1 MASRKRD
8 YYEVLGVAKGA
19 GADDIKKSYR
29 KLARQFHPD
38 VNKAPDAEAK
48 FKELSEAYEVLSD
61 DDKRAAYDRYG
72 HAAVDG
78 SAPGGAGGAGGFSG
92 DFTGFGGLGDIFE
105 EFFGFGGQ
113 RGASASASRRTPRR
127 GADLRFDM
135 TITFDEAAFGLE
147 REIDVA
153 RYETCPRCTGKGAE
167 PGTTPNKCS
176 TCNGTG
182 EVRRVQQSI
191 LGSFVNVT
199 TCPTCRGEGETISM
213 PCSQCRGNK
222 KIRATRRLNVKVPP
236 GVDTGT
242 QIRLASEGELGEF
255 GGPPGNL
262 YVVLNVTPHK
272 FFRRREDDV
281 VMEVQVN
288 VAQAALGD
296 EIVVPTLD
304 GDEKISI
311 PGGTQTGRV
320 ISIKGKGIP
329 HLRRQGRGDQLV
341 VVQVAVPTNLTADQ
355 RKLFGELAKTLGKEV
370 IPQSEKGFIDK
381 LKDLFTV

>member
-19 GADDIKKSYR
+19 GADDIKKAYR
-29 KLARQFHPD
+29 KLARQHHPD
-38 VNKAPDAEAK
+38 VNKASDAEAK

-61 DDKRAAYDRYG
+61 DDKRAAYDRFG

-78 SAPGGAGGAGGFSG
+78 SGGAGGAGGFTG

-113 RGASASASRRTPRR
+113 RGGSASTSRRTPRR

-167 PGTTPNKCS
+167 PGTTPNRCG

-222 KIRATRRLNVKVPP
+222 KIRVTRRLNVKVPP

-320 ISIKGKGIP
+320 ITIKGKGIP
-329 HLRRQGRGDQLV
+329 HLRRQGRGDQLI

>member
-78 SAPGGAGGAGGFSG
+78 SAPGGTGGFSG

-113 RGASASASRRTPRR
+113 RGGSASTSRRTPRR

-222 KIRATRRLNVKVPP
+222 KIRVTRRLNVKVPP

-320 ISIKGKGIP
+320 ITIKGKGIP

>member
-222 KIRATRRLNVKVPP
+222 KIRVSRRLNVKVPP

-242 QIRLASEGELGEF
+242 QIRLANEGELGEF

-320 ISIKGKGIP
+320 ITIKGKGIP

>member
-19 GADDIKKSYR
+19 SADEIKKAYR
-29 KLARQFHPD
+29 KLARQHHPD

-61 DDKRAAYDRYG
+61 DDKRAAYDRFG

-78 SAPGGAGGAGGFSG
+78 SAPGGAGGFTG

-113 RGASASASRRTPRR
+113 RGGASTSRRTPRR

-167 PGTTPNKCS
+167 PGTTPNRCG

-222 KIRATRRLNVKVPP
+222 KIRVTRRLNVKVPP

-320 ISIKGKGIP
+320 ITIKGKGIP

-341 VVQVAVPTNLTADQ
+341 VVQVAVPTNLTSDQ

>member
-1 MASRKRD
+1 MAARKRD
-8 YYEVLGVAKGA
+8 YYEVLGVPKGA
-19 GADDIKKSYR
+19 AGDDIRKAYR
-29 KLARQFHPD
+29 KLARQYHPD
-38 VNKAPDAEAK
+38 VNKASDAEAK
-48 FKELSEAYEVLSD
+48 FKELNEAYEVLSD
-61 DDKRAAYDRYG
+61 DNKRAAYDRFG

-78 SAPGGAGGAGGFSG
+78 SGAGGGAGGFSG
-92 DFTGFGGLGDIFE
+92 DFGGFGGIGDIFE

-113 RGASASASRRTPRR
+113 RASSASRRTPRR
-127 GADLRFDM
+127 GADLRYDM
-135 TITFDEAAFGLE
+135 TITFEEAAFGIE
-147 REIDVA
+147 REVEVA
-153 RYETCPRCTGKGAE
+153 RYETCPRCSGKGAE
-167 PGTTPNKCS
+167 PGTTPNRCT

-222 KIRATRRLNVKVPP
+222 KIRVTRRLNVKVPP

-262 YVVLNVTPHK
+262 YVVLNVTTHK
-272 FFRRREDDV
+272 IFRRREDDV
-281 VMEVQVN
+281 VMEVQLN

-296 EIVVPTLD
+296 EIAVPTLD
-304 GDEKISI
+304 GEEKIGI
-311 PGGTQTGRV
+311 PGGTQTGHV
-320 ISIKGKGIP
+320 ITIKGHGIP

-341 VVQVAVPTNLTADQ
+341 VVQVTVPKNLTNEQ

>member
-8 YYEVLGVAKGA
+8 YYEVLGVPKGA
-19 GADDIKKSYR
+19 GTDDIKKAYR
-29 KLARQFHPD
+29 KLARQYHPD
-38 VNKAPDAEAK
+38 VNKASDAEAK

-61 DDKRAAYDRYG
+61 DDKRAAYDRFG

-78 SAPGGAGGAGGFSG
+78 SGPTGAGGFSG

-113 RGASASASRRTPRR
+113 RGGASASRRTPRR

-167 PGTTPNKCS
+167 PGTTPNRCG

-191 LGSFVNVT
+191 LGSFVNVS

-222 KIRATRRLNVKVPP
+222 KIRVTRRLNVKVPP

-242 QIRLASEGELGEF
+242 QIRLANEGELGEF

-304 GDEKISI
+304 GDEKISL

>member
-19 GADDIKKSYR
+19 GTDDIKKAYR
-29 KLARQFHPD
+29 KLARQYHPD
-38 VNKAPDAEAK
+38 VNKASDAEAK

-61 DDKRAAYDRYG
+61 DNKRAAYDRFG

-78 SAPGGAGGAGGFSG
+78 SAPGGAGGFSG
-92 DFTGFGGLGDIFE
+92 DFTAGFGGLGDIFE

-113 RGASASASRRTPRR
+113 RGGASASRRTPRR

-153 RYETCPRCTGKGAE
+153 RYETCPRCSGKGAE
-167 PGTTPNKCS
+167 PGTTPNRCG

-222 KIRATRRLNVKVPP
+222 KIRVTRRLNVKVPP

-355 RKLFGELAKTLGKEV
+355 RKLFGELAKTLGREV

>member
-19 GADDIKKSYR
+19 GADDIKKAYR

-78 SAPGGAGGAGGFSG
+78 SAPGGTGGFTG

-113 RGASASASRRTPRR
+113 RGSASTSRRTPRR

-222 KIRATRRLNVKVPP
+222 KIRVSRRLNVKVPP

-242 QIRLASEGELGEF
+242 QIRLANEGELGEF

-281 VMEVQVN
+281 VMEVQIN

-320 ISIKGKGIP
+320 ITIKGKGIP

-355 RKLFGELAKTLGKEV
+355 RKLFGALAKTLGKEV

>member
-1 MASRKRD
+1 MASSKRD
-8 YYEVLGVAKGA
+8 YYEVLGVARGA
-19 GADDIKKSYR
+19 NADEIRKAYR
-29 KLARQFHPD
+29 KLARQHHPD
-38 VNKAPDAEAK
+38 INKASDAEAK

-61 DDKRAAYDRYG
+61 DNKRAAYDRFG

-78 SAPGGAGGAGGFSG
+78 SGMGAGAGAGGFG
-92 DFTGFGGLGDIFE
+92 DFTGFGGFDDILDGL
-105 EFFGFGGQ
+105 FGFGGRQ
-113 RGASASASRRTPRR
+113 RSSAARRTPRR
-127 GADLRFDM
+127 GADLRYDM
-135 TITFDEAAFGLE
+135 TITFEEAAFGLE
-147 REIDVA
+147 REVEVA
-153 RYETCPRCTGKGAE
+153 RYDICSRCAGKGAE
-167 PGTTPNKCS
+167 PGTTPKRCG

-182 EVRRVQQSI
+182 EVRHVQQSI
-191 LGSFVNVT
+191 LGSLVNVT

-222 KIRATRRLNVKVPP
+222 KVRITRRLNVKVPP

-242 QIRLASEGELGEF
+242 QIRLAAEGELGEF
-255 GGPPGNL
+255 GGPSGNL
-262 YVVLNVTPHK
+262 YVVLNVKPHQ

-304 GDEKISI
+304 GDESISI
-311 PGGTQTGRV
+311 PAGTQTGRV
-320 ISIKGKGIP
+320 ISIKSKGIP

-341 VVQVAVPTNLTADQ
+341 VVQVTIPTNLSSEQ
-355 RKLFGELAKTLGKEV
+355 RRLLQELAKTLGKEV

>member
-1 MASRKRD
+1 MAARKRD

-19 GADDIKKSYR
+19 NADEIKKAYR
-29 KLARQFHPD
+29 KLARQYHPD
-38 VNKAPDAEAK
+38 VNKSHDAEPK
-48 FKELSEAYEVLSD
+48 FKELNEAYEVLSD
-61 DDKRAAYDRYG
+61 DNKRAAYDRFG

-78 SAPGGAGGAGGFSG
+78 SGMGGAGGFSG
-92 DFTGFGGLGDIFE
+92 DFSGFGGLGDIFE

-113 RGASASASRRTPRR
+113 RASSASRRTPRR
-127 GADLRFDM
+127 GADLRYDM
-135 TITFDEAAFGLE
+135 TISFDEAAFGLE
-147 REIDVA
+147 HEIEVA
-153 RYETCPRCTGKGAE
+153 RYEVCSRCAGKGAE
-167 PGTTPNKCS
+167 PGTAPTRCG
-176 TCNGTG
+176 TCNGSG

-222 KIRATRRLNVKVPP
+222 KVRVTRRLTVKVPP

-242 QIRLASEGELGEF
+242 QIRLANEGELGEF
-255 GGPPGNL
+255 GGPAGNL
-262 YVVLNVTPHK
+262 YVVLNVKPHTI
-272 FFRRREDDV
+272 FRRREDDV
-281 VMEVQVN
+281 VMEVQLN

-311 PGGTQTGRV
+311 PGGTQTGHV
-320 ISIKGKGIP
+320 ITIKGKGIP

-341 VVQVAVPTNLTADQ
+341 VVQVTIPKNLSAEQ
-355 RKLFGELAKTLGKEV
+355 RRLFGELAKTLGKEV
-370 IPQSEKGFIDK
+370 IQQSEKGFIDK